1 MTYPTF
7 ASGDVLNASDMN
19 AVGLW
24 LVKSQTVGSGVSSV
38 TVTGAFS
45 ADYDNYK
52 ILYTGGVGST
62 ASTFAL
68 QLKTSGGS
76 VSSTGYFYGTYGWTY
91 AGAAANANGSN
102 AASFAFGG
110 AGDPAWV
117 TMNVELQSPFGS
129 RYTVMSSQ
137 VAYASYVV
145 TSNCVHALA
154 SSYAD
159 FTITP
164 SAGTLTGGTI
174 RVYGYRN

>member
-1 MTYPTF
+1 MTYPVF
-7 ASGDVLNASDMN
+7 ATGDALPATDLNAI
-19 AVGLW
+19 GLW
-24 LVKSQTVGSGVSSV
+24 LVKTQTVGTAVSSV
-38 TVTGAFS
+38 TVTNAFS
-45 ADYDNYK
+45 ANYDNYK

-62 ASTFAL
+62 ASTLAL

-76 VSSTGYFYGTYGWTY
+76 VSSTSYFYGTYGWTY
-91 AGAAANANGSN
+91 AGAAANANGNN

-110 AGDPAWV
+110 AGDPSWV

-145 TSNCVHALA
+145 TSNCVHAVA